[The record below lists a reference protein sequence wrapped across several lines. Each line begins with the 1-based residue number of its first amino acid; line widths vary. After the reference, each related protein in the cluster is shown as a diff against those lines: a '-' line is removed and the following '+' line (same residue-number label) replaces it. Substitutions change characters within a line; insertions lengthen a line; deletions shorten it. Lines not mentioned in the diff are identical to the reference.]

1 MEQVNSPWGL
11 LPKGWRLSTIDEEKE
26 RLTDYVANG
35 SFASLASN
43 VHYKDTEDY
52 AVLIRL
58 VDFNNDFRGPFVYI
72 DEHAYNFLSKSSLSG
87 GEIIISNVGANV
99 GTVFKCPNLPYKMS
113 LAPNAITIKLKGD
126 NDFYYYWFKSKI
138 GQANIQAL
146 VTGSAQPKFNK
157 TNFRSM
163 YIPVP
168 PLKDQRRIASILSS
182 LDRKIELNN
191 KINADLEEMAQ
202 AIFKNWFVDFEPFKD
217 GKFVDSELGMI
228 PEGWKVGRADDFY
241 QINIGKT
248 PPRKEHKWFSNNQ
261 ADKIWV
267 SIANMGNSGIFISDS
282 SEYLTKEAVD
292 RHNIIMV
299 PRNTILLSFKLT
311 VGRVAIADKELTTN
325 EAIARFILSDDKYM
339 EYLYLYLKKYDY
351 NSLGSTS
358 SIATAVNSKTIKGMQ
373 MLQPSDNVIDAFHIQ
388 VNPIFEK
395 IRSLTKENSRL
406 SLLRDTLLPR
416 LMSGEIEVS
425 E

>member
-1 MEQVNSPWGL
+1 MEWKEYQIQDVC
-11 LPKGWRLSTIDEEKE
+11 RLINGRAYSNDEMLEHGK
-26 RLTDYVANG
+26 
-35 SFASLASN
+35 
-43 VHYKDTEDY
+43 YKI
-52 AVLIRL
+52 VR
-58 VDFNNDFRGPFVYI
+58 VGN
-72 DEHAYNFLSKSSLSG
+72 LSG
-87 GEIIISNVGANV
+87 GNSTWFYSDLE
-99 GTVFKCPNLPYKMS
+99 LPADKYCHNGDLLFAWACTFGPHIWKED
-113 LAPNAITIKLKGD
+113 NTIFHYHIWKIVEDKD
-126 NDFYYYWFKSKI
+126 VVDRRFFYYYLKFATGGFLGALNGSVMVHITKSSMEKMI
-138 GQANIQAL
+138 IRI
-146 VTGSAQPKFNK
+146 PKK
-157 TNFRSM
+157 
-163 YIPVP
+163 
-168 PLKDQRRIASILSS
+168 LEDQRRIASILSS

-202 AIFKNWFVDFEPFKD
+202 AIFKNWFVDFVPFKD

-248 PPRKEHKWFSNNQ
+248 PPRKEHIWFSTNP

-373 MLQPSDNVIDAFHIQ
+373 MLQPSDKIIDAFHIQ

-416 LMSGEIEVS
+416 LMSGELEVP

>member
-1 MEQVNSPWGL
+1 MGGVSMETYKLSDLCVILDAKRKPLSALQRAKKQGIYPYYGAQGIIDHLDDYL
-11 LPKGWRLSTIDEEKE
+11 LDGEYL
-26 RLTDYVANG
+26 LVA
-35 SFASLASN
+35 
-43 VHYKDTEDY
+43 ED
-52 AVLIRL
+52 
-58 VDFNNDFRGPFVYI
+58 
-72 DEHAYNFLSKSSLSG
+72 
-87 GEIIISNVGANV
+87 GANLETRNQPIANIAKGKIWV
-99 GTVFKCPNLPYKMS
+99 NNHAHVLGNNGKCPLNLLGFILNNMNISPY
-113 LAPNAITIKLKGD
+113 
-126 NDFYYYWFKSKI
+126 
-138 GQANIQAL
+138 
-146 VTGSAQPKFNK
+146 VTGCAQPKLNQE
-157 TNFRSM
+157 N
-163 YIPVP
+163 
-168 PLKDQRRIASILSS
+168 LKNIEIELPSHIDSIASILSS

-202 AIFKNWFVDFEPFKD
+202 AIFKNWFVDFVPFKD

-248 PPRKEHKWFSNNQ
+248 PPRKEHIWFSTNP

-416 LMSGEIEVS
+416 LMSGELEVP